1 MTNRRGCVRQGD
13 FARDPWSRH
22 ERGHPR
28 LPMNRTPS
36 SRPSPPVGEKVPG
49 GRLRGIPNGSWL
61 RFTSEFW
68 GVSPL
73 HEPGGTSNIEQPT
86 PNIEWQHESS
96 LTSAFEV
103 QCSPSVRGF
112 QRSNFHFGEFL
123 PRLAGR
129 ELLEISS
136 LITRLNES
144 EVPGMRLDPYLPP
157 RGIILFRLGF
167 QVRAVIKTDGRN
179 SDCPSRFVGTE
190 KEERIVVPHSG
201 V

>member
-1 MTNRRGCVRQGD
+1 RTNRGRG
-13 FARDPWSRH
+13 
-22 ERGHPR
+22 RGRGREGLGSWHQLTSNLGR
-28 LPMNRTPS
+28 RSLPMNRTPS
-36 SRPSPPVGEKVPG
+36 SRPSPPLGEKVPG

-112 QRSNFHFGEFL
+112 QRSNFHFGEF
-123 PRLAGR
+123 
-129 ELLEISS
+129 
-136 LITRLNES
+136 
-144 EVPGMRLDPYLPP
+144 
-157 RGIILFRLGF
+157 
-167 QVRAVIKTDGRN
+167 
-179 SDCPSRFVGTE
+179 
-190 KEERIVVPHSG
+190 
-201 V
+201 